1 MVTIKDIAKKAKVST
16 STVSHVINDT
26 HYVSDGL
33 KNRILKAMEEHDYH
47 PNLIARSLR
56 SKKTNTIGVILPEIS
71 DLFLSELA
79 RRIELL
85 LAKKGY
91 QMIIS
96 NSEDNV
102 FKELESIRTLY
113 KKMVDGILMLPT
125 PGTKINIKE
134 LKKQNIP
141 VIFIDREIPYIK
153 TDTVKV
159 DNAKGCYIATEYL
172 IGLGHKKICYISKGS
187 DTSTSIERETGFRKA
202 LNDYGI
208 EVKSEYIL
216 KAGGRKYEDSFEAVR
231 HLLNNNKSRPTAII
245 AEDDIMAIGAIRAV
259 NDFSLKIP
267 EDMSVMGFD
276 DNMIDGFLVP
286 RLSTV
291 KYPIEEMSEM
301 VVKILTEKIMND
313 KNEFENTKRIVLEP
327 ELVIRES
334 TAGIIR

>member
-187 DTSTSIERETGFRKA
+187 GTSTSIERETGFRKA

-313 KNEFENTKRIVLEP
+313 KNEFENTKRIILEP